1 MLLIHTTAADP
12 SQSSK
17 AKGQWPEGL
26 QNCPESTML
35 DSSYALKWA
44 HLIFFKKKK
53 KKTNKV

>member
-44 HLIFFKKKK
+44 HLILFKKKK
-53 KKTNKV
+53 KKN